1 MSPATAKDGK
11 ISAIVPFASHIDHT
25 EHDVSG
31 IVTEFGLADLRGKS
45 PKEKA
50 KEVIEKCAAP
60 EYRPVL
66 WDYFKKAMAN
76 PSAGKHSP
84 HQFDKAF
91 SFHQNYLATGSMMP
105 KK

>member
-11 ISAIVPFASHIDHT
+11 ISAIVPFATHIDHT
-25 EHDVSG
+25 EHDVHG
-31 IVTEFGLADLRGKS
+31 IVTEFGFADLRGRS

-50 KEVIEKCAAP
+50 KEVIEKAAAP
-60 EYRPVL
+60 EYRPIL
-66 WDYFKKAMAN
+66 WDYFKRAFAN

-84 HQFDKAF
+84 HMFDEAF
-91 SFHQNYLATGSMMP
+91 AFHTRYLKTGDMRP